1 MARAVAEAYYKSRE
15 ALGFPMVESVRARS
29 QST

>member
-15 ALGFPMVESVRARS
+15 ALGFPMVGSVLAGS
-29 QST
+29 DKS